1 MSFADM
7 KKKRGSSL
15 SRLSEELNKI
25 NSPQIGVDDRFWKA
39 DLDKAGNG
47 YAVIRFLPAVEG

>member
-1 MSFADM
+1 VDITKQQNNKADTRRNMSFADM

-25 NSPQIGVDDRFWKA
+25 NSPQVG
-39 DLDKAGNG
+39 
-47 YAVIRFLPAVEG
+47 

>member
-1 MSFADM
+1 M

-47 YAVIRFLPAVEG
+47 LSLIHI